1 MATALFAVTTIL
13 GIVMPLDSFLE
24 MGQELGELLG
34 PLLEANPFLLF
45 LIIFLN
51 NAVKTLAVIGLGI
64 LIGILPVLFIGVNG
78 FIIGAV
84 ISWVKSLEGLG
95 YTISAIAPHGVIEIP
110 IMLLATALSL
120 MVGWESLNWIR
131 RRESSVKSQ
140 LSVSLKLY
148 LKVILPG
155 LAAAAAIETFVTP
168 WVVSLVA
175 GG

>member
-1 MATALFAVTTIL
+1 MATALFAVTMIL

-45 LIIFLN
+45 SLIFLN

-64 LIGILPVLFIGVNG
+64 LIGIPPVFFISANG
-78 FIIGAV
+78 LVIGAV

-95 YTISAIAPHGVIEIP
+95 YIVASIAPHGVIEIP
-110 IMLLATALSL
+110 MVLLATALSL

-131 RRESSVKSQ
+131 RRKSSVKSQ
-140 LSVSLKLY
+140 LSASLKLY
-148 LKVILPG
+148 LKVVLPG
-155 LAAAAAIETFVTP
+155 LAVAAAIETFVTP
-168 WVVSLVA
+168 WVVGLVF